1 MVQKKSK
8 LPEKAKKSQQA
19 GDPPRPRR
27 GRPRQYDPEHALG
40 KAGEAFW
47 KLGYAATS
55 LDDLA
60 AATGMN
66 RPSLYA
72 AFGDKRDIYLK
83 TLERYRERS
92 RAIGVQILAD
102 DPPLRIFLKRFYDA
116 ALDIYL
122 GGGEEARGC
131 YSISTAPAQAT
142 TDHGVR
148 EFLAASIAGTDTYL
162 AKQIDK
168 ARERGEVA
176 SNADPAA
183 LAQIATGV
191 MHTIAVRARAG
202 IARKQLQAL
211 AAAVIDLICGPAV
224 RGGDDER
231 SGKNAGKAQ
240 AAE

>member
-1 MVQKKSK
+1 MVQKKPKTS
-8 LPEKAKKSQQA
+8 EKAEKTGQA
-19 GDPPRPRR
+19 AGPPRPRR
-27 GRPRQYDPEHALG
+27 GRPRQYDPEQALA
-40 KAGEAFW
+40 KAGDVFW
-47 KLGYAATS
+47 KHGYAAAS

-83 TLERYRERS
+83 TLERYRQRS
-92 RAIGVQILAD
+92 RAIGMQILAD

-142 TDHGVR
+142 TDPGVR
-148 EFLAASIAGTDTYL
+148 EFLLASIAGTDTYI

-168 ARERGEVA
+168 ARERGEVP

-202 IARKQLQAL
+202 IERKHLQAL
-211 AAAVIDLICGPAV
+211 AAAAIDLICGPARAG
-224 RGGDDER
+224 RGR
-231 SGKNAGKAQ
+231 
-240 AAE
+240 